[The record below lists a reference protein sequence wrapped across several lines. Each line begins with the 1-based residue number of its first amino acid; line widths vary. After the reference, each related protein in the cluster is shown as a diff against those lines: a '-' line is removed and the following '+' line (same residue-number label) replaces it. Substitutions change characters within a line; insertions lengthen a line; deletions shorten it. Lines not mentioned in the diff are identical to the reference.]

1 MDIRKVLIYAVVFV
15 IASQLVHMVST
26 FLTMGY
32 YKDPAYF
39 AVWSRI
45 MMPAQ
50 GPPPI
55 DFYVYSVAF
64 AFVTG
69 LVYGLVYV
77 VMQRSIPGRGVSK
90 GLFFGMLLFLLNGI
104 PMAGLYIL
112 INLPPGLLAIWAL
125 VDGLVLYMIAGAAAS
140 YFLD

>member
-15 IASQLVHMVST
+15 ITSQIVHMVSS
-26 FLTMGY
+26 FLTMDY

-39 AVWSRI
+39 AVWSRV
-45 MMPAQ
+45 MMPTQ
-50 GPPPI
+50 GPPPME
-55 DFYVYSVAF
+55 FYLYSVAL

-69 LVYGLVYV
+69 LVYGLVYE
-77 VMQRSIPGRGVSK
+77 VMQRSIPGKGISK

-104 PMAGLYIL
+104 PMTGMYIL

-125 VDGLVLYMIAGAAAS
+125 VDGLVLYMIAGAAAM
-140 YFLD
+140 YFLQ